1 MVRFKIFISII
12 LFVFLVIPQW
22 VSGQDEAG
30 GLFVSGRITT
40 EQGNVGGSVIKLF
53 RNGQPM
59 VDYQVDNTGRFNLRF
74 EFNNEY
80 VLVFMRPD
88 NFPQKYTVS
97 TVVPTEVLRRDR
109 KFPPY
114 PLDVNLFTEIKG
126 INTSFAEHTVLRIFF
141 SQQVD
146 NFIHEVYYNNPQI
159 KKLIEQA
166 ILQSQSVRREDELLK
181 RLTAAELAA
190 LKREYDEILKK
201 AGGEFDRGEYILALD
216 DYKMAS
222 RIFPA
227 EQFPK
232 DRIAEINDLIAV
244 LGLQAELE
252 RQQTEKYNQFIR
264 QADMQF
270 KAKEYPVSKEN
281 YNNAI
286 FVRPGD
292 TYASSQIAE
301 IDRLVAEMQTQQRY
315 GDLIAVADNAFKEKL
330 WDESK
335 RRYQEAQQIR
345 PSETYPRNQISRIDE
360 ELLKLSQM
368 AEKQSTF
375 EAAVLNGDASY
386 AKQFYPKAL
395 EFYRTALS
403 IKPDDPGVIAK
414 IARVEKEQKEIN
426 DKLFYDET
434 IANADRAF
442 KRLEYAQARELYSTA
457 LTIRPDQLHPQRQIE
472 AIDKI
477 ADKNKEYDNL
487 ISRADASLAAEN
499 YNSARDDFR
508 SALDIKPGEKYP
520 AQKIKDIDA
529 VLATL
534 AKEDQQYRQLIAGA
548 DKFFNAGQ
556 FLQAKT
562 EYQKAASQRPS
573 DSYPPEMLN
582 KIADREADMQR
593 LADEQKLA
601 EQNRL
606 LAEQQERD
614 QRYQS
619 LITEADNL
627 AAKEEMVSAVSKF
640 RDAMEVKP
648 QEAYPLQRIEEIRG
662 IIARQTETQKTYD
675 TAIAAADRAFQ
686 QQQYPAARTGY
697 QQAQQ
702 AKASEAYPAEQLAKI
717 DAIEAEQARQLAEKQ
732 AADEVARLA
741 AMEAKDREYAEAIA
755 NADGLFNQQQYIQAI
770 AEYRKASQV
779 KPDENY
785 PKERITE
792 SDRLNT
798 VMAAAQKAYDTAIA
812 AADRAFQ
819 QQQYAAARTGYQQ
832 AQQAKASEA
841 YPAEQLAKIDAIEA
855 EQARQLA
862 EKQAADEAARLAAME
877 AKDREYAEAIA
888 NADGLF
894 NQQQYIQAIAEYRK
908 ASQVKPDENYPK
920 ERITESD
927 RLNTAMAAAQKAY
940 DTAIAAAD
948 RAFQQQQYAAART
961 GYQQAQQ
968 AKASEAY
975 PAEQLAKIDAIEAE
989 QARQLAEK
997 QAADEAARLAAMEAK
1012 DREYAEAIANADG
1025 LFNQQQYIQA
1035 IAEYRKASQVK
1046 PDENYPKERITESD
1060 RLNTAM
1066 AAAQKAY
1073 DTAIAAAD
1081 RAFRQQQYPAA
1092 RTGYQQAQQAKASE
1106 AYPAEQLAKID
1117 AIEAEQARQLAEKQA
1132 ADDAARL
1139 AAMEAKDREYAEA
1152 ISRADG
1158 LFDQQQYLN
1167 AIAEY
1172 RKASQ
1177 VKPDEN
1183 YPKER
1188 ITESDR
1194 LNTALAAS
1202 QKAYD
1207 TAIAAADR
1215 AFQQQQ
1221 YPAARTGYQQAQQ
1234 AKANENYPAEQLA
1247 KIDAIEAEQARQL
1260 AEKQATE
1267 EAARLAA
1274 MEAKDREYAE
1284 TISRADGFF
1293 NQQRFVQA
1301 IAEYR
1306 KASQVKPDENYP
1318 KERIIESDRM
1328 NIEIAVAQ
1336 KAYDTAIAAADRA
1349 FQRQEYDEARKGYQQ
1364 AQKAKSGE
1372 TYPLEQMAKIDAI
1385 EVQLARE
1392 LAQKQAAEEAAR
1404 LATMEAK
1411 DREYSEA
1418 ISRADGLFNQQQ
1430 YIPAIAEY
1438 RIASQVK
1445 PEENYPKEKIS
1456 ESERLNTELLALE
1469 NQNREYARL
1478 IGIADRAFN
1487 NQEYSPA
1494 SVNYKA
1500 AILIR
1505 PDEIHPKERIEQIE
1519 NILRQREA
1527 DERYRQALL
1536 AGDGFFRGN
1545 NWEQARG
1552 EYQKALD
1559 LKPSEEY
1566 PKRQIERIDE
1576 TLQKLAQRNVPATTI
1591 QSQAQQSASSQVPVT
1606 SQPVSSERV
1615 ITDPNEAYYHSLIA
1629 LADET
1634 FTASQYNVSRAW
1646 YYKALDIKP
1655 AEVYPSERI
1664 AEINR
1669 ILGSLQLSQR
1679 EREFQQFINQGDE
1692 AFRKDELA
1700 VARGWYNRA
1709 LTINSGDEYARLQI
1723 TEIQQTINSRLQG
1736 GADQV
1741 YGDYI
1746 KEGDKALALKNYS
1759 VARVWF
1765 QRASQLKPN
1774 ESVPREKLEEVRKAL
1789 AGE

>member
-12 LFVFLVIPQW
+12 LFVFLVIPRW

-30 GLFVSGRITT
+30 GLYVSGRITT

-166 ILQSQSVRREDELLK
+166 ILQSQSVSREDELLK
-181 RLTAAELAA
+181 RLTASELAA

-252 RQQTEKYNQFIR
+252 RQQAEKYNQFIR

-281 YNNAI
+281 YNNAL

-386 AKQFYPKAL
+386 TKQFYPKAL
-395 EFYRTALS
+395 EFYRTALT

-442 KRLEYAQARELYSTA
+442 KRLEYTQARELYSTA

-477 ADKNKEYDNL
+477 ADKNKEFDDL
-487 ISRADASLAAEN
+487 IARADASLEAEN

-520 AQKIKDIDA
+520 VQKIKDIDA

-534 AKEDQQYRQLIAGA
+534 AKEDQQYRQLIAAA

-556 FLQAKT
+556 FPQAKT
-562 EYQKAASQRPS
+562 EYQRAASQRPS

-606 LAEQQERD
+606 VAEQQERD

-627 AAKEEMVSAVSKF
+627 AAKEEMVSAISKF

-732 AADEVARLA
+732 AADEAARLA
-741 AMEAKDREYAEAIA
+741 AIEAKDREYAEAIA
-755 NADGLFNQQQYIQAI
+755 NADGLFNQKQYIQAI

-785 PKERITE
+785 PKEQITE
-792 SDRLNT
+792 ADRLNT
-798 VMAAAQKAYDTAIA
+798 ALAAAEKAYDTAIA

-819 QQQYAAARTGYQQ
+819 QQQYPAARTGYKQ

-841 YPAEQLAKIDAIEA
+841 YPAEQLEKIDAIEA

-877 AKDREYAEAIA
+877 AKDREYAEVIANADGLFNQQQYIQAIAEYRKASQVKPDEGYPKERITESDRLNTAMAAAQKAYETAIAAADRAFQQQQYPAARSSYQQAQQAKASETYPAEQLAKIDTIEAEQARQLAEKQAADEAARLAAMEAKDREYAETIA

-940 DTAIAAAD
+940 ETAIAAAD
-948 RAFQQQQYAAART
+948 RAFQQQQYPAART
-961 GYQQAQQ
+961 GYKQAQQ

-975 PAEQLAKIDAIEAE
+975 PAEQLEKIDAIEAE

-997 QAADEAARLAAMEAK
+997 QAADEAAQLAAMEAK
-1012 DREYAEAIANADG
+1012 DREYAEAISRADG

-1060 RLNTAM
+1060 RLNIEM
-1066 AAAQKAY
+1066 A
-1073 DTAIAAAD
+1073 
-1081 RAFRQQQYPAA
+1081 
-1092 RTGYQQAQQAKASE
+1092 S
-1106 AYPAEQLAKID
+1106 
-1117 AIEAEQARQLAEKQA
+1117 
-1132 ADDAARL
+1132 
-1139 AAMEAKDREYAEA
+1139 
-1152 ISRADG
+1152 
-1158 LFDQQQYLN
+1158 
-1167 AIAEY
+1167 
-1172 RKASQ
+1172 
-1177 VKPDEN
+1177 
-1183 YPKER
+1183 
-1188 ITESDR
+1188 
-1194 LNTALAAS
+1194 
-1202 QKAYD
+1202 
-1207 TAIAAADR
+1207 
-1215 AFQQQQ
+1215 
-1221 YPAARTGYQQAQQ
+1221 
-1234 AKANENYPAEQLA
+1234 
-1247 KIDAIEAEQARQL
+1247 
-1260 AEKQATE
+1260 
-1267 EAARLAA
+1267 
-1274 MEAKDREYAE
+1274 
-1284 TISRADGFF
+1284 
-1293 NQQRFVQA
+1293 
-1301 IAEYR
+1301 
-1306 KASQVKPDENYP
+1306 
-1318 KERIIESDRM
+1318 IES
-1328 NIEIAVAQ
+1328 
-1336 KAYDTAIAAADRA
+1336 
-1349 FQRQEYDEARKGYQQ
+1349 
-1364 AQKAKSGE
+1364 
-1372 TYPLEQMAKIDAI
+1372 
-1385 EVQLARE
+1385 
-1392 LAQKQAAEEAAR
+1392 
-1404 LATMEAK
+1404 
-1411 DREYSEA
+1411 
-1418 ISRADGLFNQQQ
+1418 
-1430 YIPAIAEY
+1430 
-1438 RIASQVK
+1438 
-1445 PEENYPKEKIS
+1445 
-1456 ESERLNTELLALE
+1456 
-1469 NQNREYARL
+1469 QNREYARL
-1478 IGIADRAFN
+1478 IGLADRAFG
-1487 NQEYSPA
+1487 NQEYNPA
-1494 SVNYKA
+1494 ITNYRASLQIK
-1500 AILIR
+1500 
-1505 PDEIHPKERIEQIE
+1505 PDEVHPKDRIEQIE
-1519 NILRQREA
+1519 QVLRQREA
-1527 DERYRQALL
+1527 DERYRQLLL
-1536 AGDGFFRGN
+1536 AADGFFRGS
-1545 NWEQARG
+1545 NWPQARG

-1566 PKRQIERIDE
+1566 PKSQIEKIDE
-1576 TLQKLAQRNVPATTI
+1576 TMQKLAQRNVPATTI
-1591 QSQAQQSASSQVPVT
+1591 QSEAQPPASSQVPVT
-1606 SQPVSSERV
+1606 SQPISSERV

-1634 FTASQYNVSRAW
+1634 FAASQYNVSRAW
-1646 YYKALDIKP
+1646 YYKALDIRS
-1655 AEVYPSERI
+1655 AEKYPSDRI

-1669 ILGSLQLSQR
+1669 ILGSMQLSQR
-1679 EREFQQFINQGDE
+1679 EREFQQYINQGDE

-1723 TEIQQTINSRLQG
+1723 NEIQQTINSRLQG
-1736 GADQV
+1736 GSDQV
-1741 YGDYI
+1741 YADYI
-1746 KEGDKALALKNYS
+1746 KEGDKALVLKNYS

>member
-1 MVRFKIFISII
+1 M
-12 LFVFLVIPQW
+12 
-22 VSGQDEAG
+22 
-30 GLFVSGRITT
+30 
-40 EQGNVGGSVIKLF
+40 
-53 RNGQPM
+53 
-59 VDYQVDNTGRFNLRF
+59 
-74 EFNNEY
+74 
-80 VLVFMRPD
+80 
-88 NFPQKYTVS
+88 
-97 TVVPTEVLRRDR
+97 
-109 KFPPY
+109 
-114 PLDVNLFTEIKG
+114 
-126 INTSFAEHTVLRIFF
+126 
-141 SQQVD
+141 
-146 NFIHEVYYNNPQI
+146 
-159 KKLIEQA
+159 
-166 ILQSQSVRREDELLK
+166 
-181 RLTAAELAA
+181 AA
-190 LKREYDEILKK
+190 
-201 AGGEFDRGEYILALD
+201 
-216 DYKMAS
+216 
-222 RIFPA
+222 
-227 EQFPK
+227 
-232 DRIAEINDLIAV
+232 
-244 LGLQAELE
+244 
-252 RQQTEKYNQFIR
+252 
-264 QADMQF
+264 
-270 KAKEYPVSKEN
+270 
-281 YNNAI
+281 
-286 FVRPGD
+286 
-292 TYASSQIAE
+292 
-301 IDRLVAEMQTQQRY
+301 
-315 GDLIAVADNAFKEKL
+315 
-330 WDESK
+330 
-335 RRYQEAQQIR
+335 
-345 PSETYPRNQISRIDE
+345 
-360 ELLKLSQM
+360 
-368 AEKQSTF
+368 
-375 EAAVLNGDASY
+375 
-386 AKQFYPKAL
+386 
-395 EFYRTALS
+395 
-403 IKPDDPGVIAK
+403 
-414 IARVEKEQKEIN
+414 
-426 DKLFYDET
+426 
-434 IANADRAF
+434 
-442 KRLEYAQARELYSTA
+442 
-457 LTIRPDQLHPQRQIE
+457 
-472 AIDKI
+472 
-477 ADKNKEYDNL
+477 
-487 ISRADASLAAEN
+487 
-499 YNSARDDFR
+499 
-508 SALDIKPGEKYP
+508 
-520 AQKIKDIDA
+520 AQKA
-529 VLATL
+529 
-534 AKEDQQYRQLIAGA
+534 
-548 DKFFNAGQ
+548 
-556 FLQAKT
+556 
-562 EYQKAASQRPS
+562 
-573 DSYPPEMLN
+573 
-582 KIADREADMQR
+582 
-593 LADEQKLA
+593 
-601 EQNRL
+601 
-606 LAEQQERD
+606 
-614 QRYQS
+614 
-619 LITEADNL
+619 
-627 AAKEEMVSAVSKF
+627 
-640 RDAMEVKP
+640 
-648 QEAYPLQRIEEIRG
+648 
-662 IIARQTETQKTYD
+662 YD

-732 AADEVARLA
+732 AADEAARLA
-741 AMEAKDREYAEAIA
+741 AMEAKDREYAEAISR
-755 NADGLFNQQQYIQAI
+755 ADGLFNQQQYIQAI

-779 KPDENY
+779 KPDE
-785 PKERITE
+785 
-792 SDRLNT
+792 
-798 VMAAAQKAYDTAIA
+798 
-812 AADRAFQ
+812 
-819 QQQYAAARTGYQQ
+819 G
-832 AQQAKASEA
+832 
-841 YPAEQLAKIDAIEA
+841 
-855 EQARQLA
+855 
-862 EKQAADEAARLAAME
+862 
-877 AKDREYAEAIA
+877 
-888 NADGLF
+888 
-894 NQQQYIQAIAEYRK
+894 
-908 ASQVKPDENYPK
+908 YPK

-948 RAFQQQQYAAART
+948 RAFQ
-961 GYQQAQQ
+961 
-968 AKASEAY
+968 
-975 PAEQLAKIDAIEAE
+975 
-989 QARQLAEK
+989 
-997 QAADEAARLAAMEAK
+997 
-1012 DREYAEAIANADG
+1012 
-1025 LFNQQQYIQA
+1025 
-1035 IAEYRKASQVK
+1035 
-1046 PDENYPKERITESD
+1046 
-1060 RLNTAM
+1060 
-1066 AAAQKAY
+1066 
-1073 DTAIAAAD
+1073 
-1081 RAFRQQQYPAA
+1081 QQQYPAA

-1132 ADDAARL
+1132 AEEAVRL

-1152 ISRADG
+1152 
-1158 LFDQQQYLN
+1158 
-1167 AIAEY
+1167 
-1172 RKASQ
+1172 
-1177 VKPDEN
+1177 
-1183 YPKER
+1183 
-1188 ITESDR
+1188 
-1194 LNTALAAS
+1194 
-1202 QKAYD
+1202 
-1207 TAIAAADR
+1207 
-1215 AFQQQQ
+1215 
-1221 YPAARTGYQQAQQ
+1221 
-1234 AKANENYPAEQLA
+1234 
-1247 KIDAIEAEQARQL
+1247 
-1260 AEKQATE
+1260 
-1267 EAARLAA
+1267 
-1274 MEAKDREYAE
+1274 
-1284 TISRADGFF
+1284 ISRADGFF

-1411 DREYSEA
+1411 DREYAEA

-1430 YIPAIAEY
+1430 YVQAIAEY
-1438 RIASQVK
+1438 RKASQVK

-1505 PDEIHPKERIEQIE
+1505 PDEIHPRERIEQIE

-1576 TLQKLAQRNVPATTI
+1576 TLQKLAQRNIPATTI
-1591 QSQAQQSASSQVPVT
+1591 QSQTQPSASSQVPVT